1 MKMSILIT
9 GINGF
14 VGNYLFKKFSK
25 NKKFIV
31 YGLVRKKFNN
41 DERIITLDEI
51 SKNSIFLKKNR
62 IDCIINA
69 AGRAHIRLG
78 NLKRNRDKLFVDNV
92 KFSCELSNIAKLHN
106 INHFIHISSAKVYG
120 ETGVFNEKSKPNPKN
135 LYAVSKLEA
144 EKKII
149 NVLKKTNVNISIIRP
164 PVIYGK
170 NSKGNFKLLTFALK
184 FNLPLI
190 LSKKEYFRSFLSIE
204 NLFTFI
210 EHNLKNYKQ
219 LQIFNVSDAGVLS
232 TSNLIRYFAR
242 TYKSKSIIFKLDIWL
257 IKILKKIPLLNKI
270 LNPLTSSF
278 IINSINIK
286 VILKSTKQCLKD
298 TT

>member
-14 VGNYLFKKFSK
+14 VGNYLFKRFSK
-25 NKKFIV
+25 NKNFKV
-31 YGLVRKKFNN
+31 YGLVRTRVNKDK
-41 DERIITLDEI
+41 RIITLDEI
-51 SKNSIFLKKNR
+51 SKNSIFFKKNR

-69 AGRAHIRLG
+69 AGKAHIRFSK
-78 NLKRNRDKLFVDNV
+78 LKKNRNKLYLDNV
-92 KFSCELSNIAKLHN
+92 KFSYELSNIAKLHK

-135 LYAVSKLEA
+135 LYAISKLEA

-149 NVLKKTNVNISIIRP
+149 GVLKKTNVNISIIRP

-170 NSKGNFKLLTFALK
+170 NPKGNFKLLTFALK
-184 FNLPLI
+184 FNFPLI

-219 LQIFNVSDAGVLS
+219 FQIFNVSD
-232 TSNLIRYFAR
+232 
-242 TYKSKSIIFKLDIWL
+242 IIF
-257 IKILKKIPLLNKI
+257 
-270 LNPLTSSF
+270 
-278 IINSINIK
+278 NI
-286 VILKSTKQCLKD
+286 
-298 TT
+298 